1 MDKCSGRN
9 IVHAQC
15 TNLSATAGNL
25 LATCWL
31 EYTTG
36 TAITSAAR
44 TVALVLHGGCM
55 RPNTDK
61 IQCTTSQTQTNFGCV
76 DRSRANLR
84 CKPLTTE
91 RCKPLTSA
99 PYRKCPGPPPRRR
112 LHRLPRRRFHRRWRL
127 YLLPALR
134 HSGLANR
141 RVARKPC
148 WRRASIGGADV
159 WKARDGRLVLSIDL
173 GVGVTAVTAHYGPL
187 AGLAVLRT
195 VQGLQ
200 PNVTATRRSRA
211 HSA

>member
-1 MDKCSGRN
+1 MQATHDRTMQTTHERSVSKMPRSTSE
-9 IVHAQC
+9 AQIASPSEAQISSQMATLSFAESEPC
-15 TNLSATAGNL
+15 T
-25 LATCWL
+25 
-31 EYTTG
+31 
-36 TAITSAAR
+36 
-44 TVALVLHGGCM
+44 
-55 RPNTDK
+55 
-61 IQCTTSQTQTNFGCV
+61 
-76 DRSRANLR
+76 
-84 CKPLTTE
+84 
-91 RCKPLTSA
+91 
-99 PYRKCPGPPPRRR
+99 
-112 LHRLPRRRFHRRWRL
+112 
-127 YLLPALR
+127 LR

-211 HSA
+211 HSAQAIRHGQCADRPPSPHLWKVKKL